1 MCHGKF
7 PAKPT
12 NTGVLMQ
19 NKPLYYFSKTSTVC
33 LIIIA
38 AGIVAA
44 FLVYTKAL
52 MIPLIISIF
61 LYTILAQ
68 MTLFL
73 RHKFSFPKWL
83 ALTVAIL
90 LFVACFV
97 GVVAFTVNSFEEFF
111 KGSELYRQNLIATVS
126 DLLSRLQG
134 HGIPVDKNVIVGY
147 VHDLP
152 IFNWVRNV
160 GGKIFSLFSNFTL
173 IILFMTFFLF
183 GSKKTPPITNP
194 AIKEMLANVSVYL
207 SVKLMASIVTG
218 ILVAGVLFGFQVKLA
233 AVFALFAFLLNFIP
247 SVGSIIAVLLP
258 IPVLFLQFGLG
269 PNFWVI
275 LGLLS
280 AIEFVIGSLVEP
292 RFLGEGMDLHP
303 AVVVGSL
310 IFWTLLWGAPGAFLS
325 VPITG
330 SIKIILSK
338 MKLTRPMAEFLA
350 GRLPH

>member
-1 MCHGKF
+1 
-7 PAKPT
+7 
-12 NTGVLMQ
+12 MQ
-19 NKPLYYFSKTSTVC
+19 SKPLYYFSKTSTVC

-38 AGIVAA
+38 AGVVAS

-83 ALTVAIL
+83 ALTIAIL

-97 GVVAFTVNSFEEFF
+97 GVITFTVNSVEQFL

-126 DLLSRLQG
+126 DLLNRVQE
-134 HGIPVDKNVIVGY
+134 HGIRVDKNVIVSY
-147 VHDLP
+147 LHDLP
-152 IFNWVRNV
+152 VFNWVRNV
-160 GGKIFSLFSNFTL
+160 GGKLFSLFSNFTL
-173 IILFMTFFLF
+173 IVLFMTFFLF
-183 GSKKTPPITNP
+183 GSKKTPSITNP
-194 AIKEMLANVSVYL
+194 AIKEMLSNVSVYL
-207 SVKLMASIVTG
+207 SVKLMASIVTAV
-218 ILVAGVLFGFQVKLA
+218 LVAIVLFAFHVKLA

-247 SVGSIIAVLLP
+247 SVGSIVAVLLP
-258 IPVLFLQFGLG
+258 IPILFLQFGLG
-269 PNFWVI
+269 PNFFVVI
-275 LGLLS
+275 GLLS
-280 AIEFVIGSLVEP
+280 AIEFVIGNLVEP

-303 AVVVGSL
+303 AAVVASL

-325 VPITG
+325 VPITA
-330 SIKIILSK
+330 SIKIVLSK
-338 MKLTRPMAEFLA
+338 IKLTRPVAEFLA

>member
-1 MCHGKF
+1 
-7 PAKPT
+7 
-12 NTGVLMQ
+12 MQ
-19 NKPLYYFSKTSTVC
+19 NKLLYYFSKTSTVC

-38 AGIVAA
+38 AGVVAA

-52 MIPLIISIF
+52 MIPLIISVF

-83 ALTVAIL
+83 ALTTAIL

-97 GVVAFTVNSFEEFF
+97 GVTLFTMNSVEEFL
-111 KGSELYRQNLIATVS
+111 KGSEMYRQNLIVTVS
-126 DLLSRLQG
+126 DLLNRLQE
-134 HGIPVDKNVIVGY
+134 HGIPVDKNVIETY
-147 VHDLP
+147 LHDLP

-160 GGKIFSLFSNFTL
+160 GGKVFSILSNFTL

-194 AIKEMLANVSVYL
+194 AIKQMLANVSVYL

-218 ILVAGVLFGFQVKLA
+218 ILVATVLFGFHVKLA

-247 SVGSIIAVLLP
+247 SVGSILAVLLP
-258 IPVLFLQFGLG
+258 IPILFLQFGFGTNFFIVLG
-269 PNFWVI
+269 F
-275 LGLLS
+275 LS
-280 AIEFVIGSLVEP
+280 AIEFVIGNLVEP

-303 AVVVGSL
+303 AAVVGSL

-325 VPITG
+325 VPITA
-330 SIKIILSK
+330 SIKIVLGNI
-338 MKLTRPMAEFLA
+338 KLTRPVAEFLA